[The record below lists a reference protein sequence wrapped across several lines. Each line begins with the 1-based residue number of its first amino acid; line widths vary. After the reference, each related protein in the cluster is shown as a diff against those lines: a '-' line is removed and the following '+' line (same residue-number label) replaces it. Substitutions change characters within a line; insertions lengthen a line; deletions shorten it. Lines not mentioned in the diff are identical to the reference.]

1 MRNHFKLNGR
11 RGALQLLFTALY
23 LVVGCSFITNP
34 SAGTRADALR
44 WLTPYLPVEPFAA
57 LWLAAAAFSAVAAFK
72 SRPADRF
79 GFIALVLAPSIW
91 GALFLIGGL
100 TGSPAGFTSAV
111 VYGAFAGI
119 VMIVSGMQGDNDR
132 DRRKIQT

>member
-1 MRNHFKLNGR
+1 MRNKFKVNGR

-23 LVVGCSFITNP
+23 LVVGYSFMTNP

-57 LWLAAAAFSAVAAFK
+57 LWLVAAGLAAVAAFK
-72 SRPADRF
+72 CRPADSF
-79 GFIALVLAPSIW
+79 GFVALVLAPSIW

-100 TGSPAGFTSAV
+100 TGSRSAFTSAV

-119 VMIVSGMQGDNDR
+119 IMIASGMQGDKDR